1 MKETFCYRYT
11 KSSAKHQ
18 RSSHSRYSRFN
29 LKMAWHNG
37 SWWPLY
43 VPQWYS
49 PKVSQ
54 HFFDPYSFTHILHG
68 VVLYYLWFLL
78 GFRPTVGFFIMFVFE
93 FSWEL
98 LENSKSV
105 IERYRK
111 SSGTSAEYKGDS
123 YQNIIG
129 DLIACEVGYTIS
141 MLFHRVFGKFWLS
154 AVFFV
159 AVEFGLLLYM
169 RDSLTV
175 TLFTLIVPNESISKW
190 QEKGVEDARKQESK
204 Q

>member
-1 MKETFCYRYT
+1 
-11 KSSAKHQ
+11 
-18 RSSHSRYSRFN
+18 
-29 LKMAWHNG
+29 MAWHNG

-54 HFFDPYSFTHILHG
+54 HLFDPYSFTHILHG
-68 VVLYYLWFLL
+68 VVLYYLWYLL
-78 GFRPTVGFFIMFVFE
+78 GFSPAVGYLVMFAFE

-105 IERYRK
+105 IERYRQ

-123 YQNIIG
+123 FQNIIG
-129 DLIACEVGYTIS
+129 DLIACEVGYTVS
-141 MLFHRVFGKFWLS
+141 LLFHRVLGKFSLS
-154 AVFFV
+154 IVFFV
-159 AVEFGLLLYM
+159 AVELGLVLYM
-169 RDSLTV
+169 RDSLTI

-190 QEKGVEDARKQESK
+190 QEKGVEDAKKQESK